1 MAAASAVPEH
11 KTNQYET
18 ASSLIKTRQKILV
31 LTGAGISVNAGIPDF
46 RSKNAVISEEMFSSK
61 FFCSAPDKF
70 YATLKEL
77 WPKLSAATPTTTHK
91 FIKLLEDQNKLLGN
105 YTQNIDD
112 LEKKVGI
119 KNVFQCHGT
128 CFEAIC
134 QKCSKRS
141 EVKDLTADAAEKCPD
156 CRSFLKPNIVFYD
169 EDARYIKSLSY
180 DADECDL
187 LIIIGTSLKVNPVA
201 NVLQWIKPEVPI
213 IVINKE
219 RILTMSTENVIE
231 LLGDCDAIVNEIF
244 L

>member
-1 MAAASAVPEH
+1 EHEH
-11 KTNQYET
+11 KNQYEA

-31 LTGAGISVNAGIPDF
+31 LTGAGIRVNAGIPDF
-46 RSKNAVISEEMFSSK
+46 RSKNGILAEAKISEEMFSSK

-70 YATLKEL
+70 YVILKAL
-77 WPKLSAATPTTTHK
+77 WPKLSAATPTKTHK

-112 LEKKVGI
+112 LEKKAGI

-134 QKCSKRS
+134 QKCSNLS
-141 EVKDLTADAAEKCPD
+141 DVKDLDADSAEKCPD
-156 CRSFLKPNIVFYD
+156 CGSFLKPNIVFYD
-169 EDARYIKSLSY
+169 EDARFIKSLSF

-201 NVLQWIKPEVPI
+201 NVISWINPVVPI

-219 RILTMSTENVIE
+219 SIPVISRENVIE
-231 LLGDCDAIVNEIF
+231 LLGDCDEIVDA
-244 L
+244 LSLD